1 MSSYFSRRKFLAAA
15 ASSAGAYLGG
25 CPPWAGA
32 SERRTVRVLFTG
44 DSHGHMKP
52 LYHREPEGTDFLR
65 KSGIEPGSE
74 MAYLTS
80 HTEFVRQAKKFGKA
94 GGIAH
99 VAALIRKERARA
111 PERTL
116 VLEAGDAWYGSAIA
130 MFTDGRAPLEAMNAI
145 GYDAMTLHWEFNL
158 GRETLMKRIK
168 EAKFPVLAQNLV
180 DNDFEDVVL
189 KPFTV
194 KNVGGVRVGILGQAY
209 PFSTLT
215 TEDPAFTRGWRMG
228 YRFRALRKHV
238 RFMRK
243 KMKVDLVILL
253 SHMGLPQDIA
263 FAKNN
268 PEFDVIIGGHSH
280 DNMVRPLRVGR
291 TVIVHAG
298 SHNKFVGDLTM
309 TVGQKGLERADYR
322 VLPVLAE
329 RIEADPA
336 VSAIVAK
343 HYAPYEKSLNEVVG
357 STETL
362 LYRHD
367 TWKSTTDQFIS
378 DAYRKIAD
386 ADMGHCPGWR
396 FGSSILPGEIRR
408 EDVYDAMKGT
418 PSNLFVPKLRGKR
431 IVSLFEDILDNV
443 LNPDPLLRLG
453 GDLFRFSGM
462 RVRFRRKGPKGRRVI
477 AVEKDGKPLVPGR
490 YYSIATSGGRIQRI
504 PFRMGDTGRVAAE
517 ELIGFIKENSPIRV
531 GLTDNVEEV
540 KA

>member
-1 MSSYFSRRKFLAAA
+1 MSSIFTRRKFLAAVT
-15 ASSAGAYLGG
+15 SSAGAYLGG
-25 CPPWAGA
+25 RPPWVSA
-32 SERRTVRVLFTG
+32 SESRTVRVLFTG

-52 LYHREPEGTDFLR
+52 LYHREPEGINFIR
-65 KSGIEPGSE
+65 RSGIEPGSE

-80 HTEFVRQAKKFGKA
+80 NTEFVKQAKKFGKA

-99 VAALIRKERARA
+99 VAALIRKERSRA

-130 MFTDGRAPLEAMNAI
+130 MFTEGGAPLDAMNSI

-158 GRETLMKRIK
+158 GRKTLMKRIK

-180 DNDFEDVVL
+180 DNDFEDPVL
-189 KPFTV
+189 EPFV
-194 KNVGGVRVGILGQAY
+194 IKKAGNLRIGVLAQAY

-215 TEDPAFTRGWRMG
+215 TEDPVSTRGWRMG
-228 YRFRALRKHV
+228 YRFRSLLKHARTLRK
-238 RFMRK
+238 K
-243 KMKVDLVILL
+243 KKVDLVILL

-263 FAKNN
+263 FAKNY
-268 PEFDVIIGGHSH
+268 PDFDVIIGGHSH
-280 DNMVRPLRVGR
+280 DNLVHPIRVGR

-298 SHNKFVGDLTM
+298 SHNKFVGDLTLV
-309 TVGQKGLERADYR
+309 VGQKGLERASYR
-322 VLPVLAE
+322 ALPVLAE
-329 RIEADPA
+329 RIEADPE
-336 VSAIVAK
+336 VSTIVKK
-343 HYAPYEKSLNEVVG
+343 HYMPYERSLNEIVG

-362 LYRHD
+362 LYRRG
-367 TWKSTTDQFIS
+367 TWKSTTDQFIA
-378 DAYRKIAD
+378 DAYRKIVGT
-386 ADMGHCPGWR
+386 DMAHCPGWR

-418 PSNLFVPKLRGKR
+418 PSNLFVPEIRGKR

-462 RVRFRRKGPKGRRVI
+462 RVRFRRKGTKGSRVI

-490 YYSIATSGGRIQRI
+490 FYSIATSGGRIQRI
-504 PFRMGDTGRVAAE
+504 PVRTGDTGRIAAE
-517 ELIGFIKENSPIRV
+517 ELIGFLKENSPIRV
-531 GLTDNVEEV
+531 GLADNVEEV